1 MSSSANDFEKVL
13 RAFIPKELIPP
24 TWKFDE
30 NKKSVENIE
39 SLMKYGQLGIVKSA
53 EQLNKDIGS
62 YMCFPGAPQHF
73 DMDPVVSPCPYD
85 YASLKNTVYIYKKDL
100 YRFFGSK
107 DICPLKQW
115 QRYEIEWA
123 LQECLQRMDFGSH
136 HEMIVKPDI
145 QQIARDGE
153 RVLKKL
159 MEVLELSEDYE
170 IVYDDLK
177 KNMLDFL
184 PVEIRDTISELFE
197 EIIESYPTE
206 KYSVELSQIV
216 TWIGFIL
223 EAIEVYLRK
232 ESIHLPPFNSVPLTK
247 PVVRLFS
254 IDKNHFV
261 MAHELLKTLKDHN
274 IDVSGFEKEV
284 NEMPK
289 LSAFNFREVVQKVD
303 KDVMKNLEFVK
314 MEDFRLIFAQ
324 TPIPTCD
331 GGYCTL
337 AVDALRDVLMDMIV
351 AKKVFQT
358 IEDKDWIHIK
368 KFFKSIESYFD
379 QTRGVYYIDLKDGKT
394 IKDLWENIYKTHLK
408 RSSQKQMKT
417 LKKTGFPVKHLK
429 ETLQFFELEKCFEG
443 ILEYAAPIYFKV
455 TTDKESSTSHLHL
468 TMMQC
473 QVNSLVRKVPMLL
486 KFMHKQGAC
495 DRLSIV
501 GCELCDGKTLV
512 DESAPITEEEPL
524 ANKTNPLSSEETK
537 PEPEE
542 LNAETPEET
551 ADTIEKPSQKKKK
564 SKKMKQPTPSEE
576 VKPKESNACPK
587 CERAGKFTREANEK
601 LRLSKIEVKQL
612 RKDLIRN
619 QLENEEIKQKVMDKD
634 ERIRMLERL
643 LEEKDDVIKEQEE
656 KLKEQSAV
664 IEDLRRVEEKEDS
677 QTAFNEE
684 AEKIEDVKS
693 SLLAIKGIL
702 HTESPVTKCT
712 EVVNRLIMNTRNEE
726 TKQMAGMEMR
736 RFTKEATEYMDGVED
751 RLAMIQCN
759 QFNAAEEIPELPEF
773 PVFSQG
779 FRSIYENIMKS
790 RPPVICQQL
799 LSLSEKVSDEL
810 EDTECVICLNNMDL
824 EDETTKCG
832 CCKRRYHNG
841 CIQDWLK
848 VKMTCPTCNSGLLD
862 EEEFPVLV

>member
-1 MSSSANDFEKVL
+1 MSSSANDFNKVL
-13 RAFIPKELIPP
+13 RTFIPKELIPP
-24 TWKFDE
+24 TWKYDE

-39 SLMKYGQLGIVKSA
+39 SLMKFGQLEIVESA

-62 YMCFPGAPQHF
+62 YMCFPGATQHF

-85 YASLKNTVYIYKKDL
+85 YASLKNTLYIYKKDL

-115 QRYEIEWA
+115 QRYEVEWA

-145 QQIARDGE
+145 KQIAKDGE

-170 IVYDDLK
+170 IVYEDLK
-177 KNMLDFL
+177 KSMLDFL

-206 KYSVELSQIV
+206 KYSLELSQIV

-232 ESIHLPPFNSVPLTK
+232 ESIHLPPLNSVSLTK
-247 PVVRLFS
+247 PVIRLFS

-261 MAHELLKTLKDHN
+261 MAHELLKTLKNHN
-274 IDVSGFEKEV
+274 IDVSEFEKEV
-284 NEMPK
+284 LGMPK
-289 LSAFNFREVVQKVD
+289 LSTFTFREVVEKVD

-324 TPIPTCD
+324 TPIPTYD

-337 AVDALRDVLMDMIV
+337 AVDALRDILMDMIL

-358 IEDKDWIHIK
+358 IEEKDWIHIK
-368 KFFKSIESYFD
+368 QFFKSIESYFD
-379 QTRGVYYIDLKDGKT
+379 QTRGVYFINLKDVKT
-394 IKDLWENIYKTHLK
+394 IKDLWENIYNTHLK
-408 RSSQKQMKT
+408 RSSPKQMKT
-417 LKKTGFPVKHLK
+417 LKNTGFPVKHLK
-429 ETLQFFELEKCFEG
+429 ETLQFFELENCFEG

-455 TTDKESSTSHLHL
+455 AADKESSTSHLHQAV
-468 TMMQC
+468 MQC
-473 QVNSLVRKVPMLL
+473 QLNSLVRKVPMLL
-486 KFMHKQGAC
+486 KFIHKQGAC

-501 GCELCDGKTLV
+501 KCELCDGKTLA
-512 DESAPITEEEPL
+512 EEIEEPL
-524 ANKTNPLSSEETK
+524 GFEIGKEPRSSKDTNSV
-537 PEPEE
+537 PEK
-542 LNAETPEET
+542 LNAETQELS
-551 ADTIEKPSQKKKK
+551 ADTTEKPTQKKKK
-564 SKKMKQPTPSEE
+564 SKKSKQPILPEE
-576 VKPKESNACPK
+576 AKPKESNACPK

-612 RKDLIRN
+612 KKDLIRN

-634 ERIRMLERL
+634 ERIRMLEKL

-664 IEDLRRVEEKEDS
+664 IEDLRGVEKKEDS
-677 QTAFNEE
+677 QTVNDEE
-684 AEKIEDVKS
+684 TAKIEGVKS
-693 SLLAIKGIL
+693 NLLTIKGVF
-702 HTESPVTKCT
+702 HTESPVSKCT
-712 EVVNRLIMNTRNEE
+712 EIVNRLIMNTRNEE
-726 TKQMAGMEMR
+726 TKQMAVIEMR
-736 RFTKEATEYMDGVED
+736 RFTKEATEYMEGVED
-751 RLAMIQCN
+751 RIAMIQCN

-773 PVFSQG
+773 PVFSQE
-779 FRSIYENIMKS
+779 FLEAYKIILKS

-824 EDETTKCG
+824 ENETTKCG